1 MNNSEAENVD
11 TLIYNVRV
19 ATMAAENPSD
29 YAAVSAIAVSKGKAR
44 RWLRASALSGAK
56 TTFS

>member
-29 YAAVSAIAVSKGKAR
+29 YAAVSAIAVSKGKIVWMGKAEEDDCPT
-44 RWLRASALSGAK
+44 A
-56 TTFS
+56 